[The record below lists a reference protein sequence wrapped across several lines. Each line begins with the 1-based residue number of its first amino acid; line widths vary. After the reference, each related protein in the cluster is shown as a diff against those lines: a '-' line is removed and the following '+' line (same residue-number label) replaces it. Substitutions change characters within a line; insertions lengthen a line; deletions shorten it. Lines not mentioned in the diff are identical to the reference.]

1 MAKIIKWS
9 HLKPGMNVYQET
21 VGYGEI
27 ESCYII
33 GIKDRTHINM
43 LFDDWNPDGVKA
55 LIEYDPDVRYWD
67 AVPTKE
73 ERENTPREV
82 E

>member
-1 MAKIIKWS
+1 MAKIIKWN
-9 HLKPGMNVYQET
+9 HLKPGMTVVRET
-21 VGYGEI
+21 YGED
-27 ESCYII
+27 ETFDAYII

-67 AVPTKE
+67 AEPTEE
-73 ERENTPREV
+73 ERENAPWEV